1 VQTVQGSILSKKNPT
16 NTGIS
21 IYKHEKNRKNHQ
33 KVQYFLPSISK
44 SLGKNSPP
52 QGSRSNLWKKGKK
65 FENIIIIKGRSITK
79 KEVYEL
85 REYFDLLSVGKK
97 EITIEDFL

>member
-1 VQTVQGSILSKKNPT
+1 MGKLSPVQSSG
-16 NTGIS
+16 
-21 IYKHEKNRKNHQ
+21 
-33 KVQYFLPSISK
+33 K
-44 SLGKNSPP
+44 S
-52 QGSRSNLWKKGKK
+52 LWKKGKK